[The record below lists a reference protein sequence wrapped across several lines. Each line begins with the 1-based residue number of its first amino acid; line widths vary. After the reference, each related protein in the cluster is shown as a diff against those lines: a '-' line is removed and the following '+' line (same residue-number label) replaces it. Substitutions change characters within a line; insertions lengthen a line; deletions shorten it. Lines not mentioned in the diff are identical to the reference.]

1 MAPGHSPCGVG
12 VTLCGTLGYDEVAL
26 SGHSPVGLG
35 PVPQVMVLL
44 GFPFCPKVATA
55 PTKASLS
62 CGGRVGDPAGVAA
75 ERDHCYA
82 GGGQVSPL
90 GEATHTL

>member
-1 MAPGHSPCGVG
+1 MAPGRIPCGVG

-26 SGHSPVGLG
+26 PGRSPAGLG
-35 PVPQVMVLL
+35 PVPQMMVLL

-62 CGGRVGDPAGVAA
+62 CGGRAGDPAGVAA
-75 ERDHCYA
+75 REITVMQV
-82 GGGQVSPL
+82 GGQVSPL
-90 GEATHTL
+90 GEAPYTL